1 MKFGLAFA
9 NSGLNALPANAA
21 HLARTAEAVGFESL
35 WTVEHPVIPTGYQST
50 YPYNP
55 SGRIPG
61 GEDFDIPDPLVWLA
75 FVAAHTTTI
84 RLATGILILPMRN
97 MLITAK
103 EVATLDQL
111 SGGRVTLGIGVG
123 WLEEEFDALGAPFR
137 DRGRRTDE
145 MVAAM
150 RAVWSG
156 RASFSGDLI
165 SFAEVISLPVP
176 PQGQVPIVIGGHT
189 EAAARRAGRIGDGFF
204 PGKGDLALLTHLV
217 DVMRSAARDA
227 NRDPDAIELTTMASM
242 DLDAMAR
249 LAELGFSR
257 FVTAPRGRTP
267 EEIADNLHRFA
278 DKVIVQAP

>member
-21 HLARTAEAVGFESL
+21 HLARTAERVGFESL

-75 FVAAHTTTI
+75 FVAAHTSTI

-97 MLITAK
+97 TLITAK

-217 DVMRSAARDA
+217 DVLRSAARDA
-227 NRDPDAIELTTMASM
+227 GRDPDAIELTTTATM
-242 DLDAMAR
+242 DLDAMAQ
-249 LAELGFSR
+249 LSELGFSR

-267 EEIADNLHRFA
+267 EEIDDNLHRFA
-278 DKVIVQAP
+278 EKVIAQAT